1 MRDDRTYAAAVA
13 VFAAFLYLAI
23 VIAAFGLLSL
33 ATDTEVIADPKA
45 GPLVGP
51 IMTGSATVLVLL
63 CLIAIGTRVSA
74 DNQRIAPGIAIAV
87 GVGAYFL
94 YAAAGGIAG
103 GVGDPSEPLH
113 YVLFAFAQLGS
124 WYAISAGLAAFLVT
138 LLYQLVLVGRF
149 RQRGRPRWPWE
160 HDDDA

>member
-1 MRDDRTYAAAVA
+1 MRDDRAYAAVVA

-33 ATDTEVIADPKA
+33 ATDTEVITDPKA

-51 IMTGSATVLVLL
+51 IMTGSATVLVLV
-63 CLIAIGTRVSA
+63 CLIAIGTRVPG
-74 DNQRIAPGIAIAV
+74 DKQRIAPGIAIAM
-87 GVGAYFL
+87 GFGAYFV

-103 GVGDPSEPLH
+103 GAGDPAEPLH
-113 YVLFAFAQLGS
+113 YLLFAFAQLGS
-124 WYAISAGLAAFLVT
+124 WYAITVGLAAFLIT